1 MFNFNINRK
10 TINEIS
16 TMFEKQD
23 LIVDDTYQ
31 RRSVWNEKDKI
42 RLIETILLNLIIP
55 ELFFWKAETDPET
68 GASITHIVD
77 GQQRIKA
84 IYSFVNNE
92 FKLKSQC
99 LLDEDVK
106 KLYGNKFFKELDT
119 EVKKE
124 FWNYQLM
131 IMMLMLK

>member
-55 ELFFWKAETDPET
+55 ELFFGK
-68 GASITHIVD
+68 
-77 GQQRIKA
+77 Q
-84 IYSFVNNE
+84 
-92 FKLKSQC
+92 KLIRKRGH
-99 LLDEDVK
+99 L
-106 KLYGNKFFKELDT
+106 
-119 EVKKE
+119 
-124 FWNYQLM
+124 
-131 IMMLMLK
+131 

>member
-1 MFNFNINRK
+1 MFNFNDNRK

-16 TMFEKQD
+16 TMFNEGN

-31 RRSVWNEKDKI
+31 RRSVWSEKDKI

-68 GASITHIVD
+68 GISITHIVD

-84 IYSFVNNE
+84 IYSFI
-92 FKLKSQC
+92 Q
-99 LLDEDVK
+99 
-106 KLYGNKFFKELDT
+106 
-119 EVKKE
+119 
-124 FWNYQLM
+124 
-131 IMMLMLK
+131 I

>member
-42 RLIETILLNLIIP
+42 RLIETILSLNNSLRV
-55 ELFFWKAETDPET
+55 L
-68 GASITHIVD
+68 V
-77 GQQRIKA
+77 
-84 IYSFVNNE
+84 V
-92 FKLKSQC
+92 
-99 LLDEDVK
+99 
-106 KLYGNKFFKELDT
+106 
-119 EVKKE
+119 
-124 FWNYQLM
+124 
-131 IMMLMLK
+131 

>member
-55 ELFFWKAETDPET
+55 ELFFW
-68 GASITHIVD
+68 H
-77 GQQRIKA
+77 
-84 IYSFVNNE
+84 
-92 FKLKSQC
+92 
-99 LLDEDVK
+99 LL
-106 KLYGNKFFKELDT
+106 LIL
-119 EVKKE
+119 
-124 FWNYQLM
+124 
-131 IMMLMLK
+131 